1 MTNPFL
7 PDEKTRVIEGAGCLD
22 QIGQLCLELRAQRVL
37 VISDPGVVA
46 AGHAPRAMEYLAQS
60 GLVCA
65 LFDEVQADP
74 TTEDVDRGLI
84 AAQDLMPDVF
94 LAVGGGSAIDVA
106 KGIAFL
112 YAGGGRMQDYW
123 GKGKAKG
130 PMLPIVAVPTTA
142 GTGSEMQSFA
152 LITDPETHQKMAC
165 GDAGAA
171 PCLALLDP
179 DLTLSMPGNVV
190 ACTGL
195 DTIGHA
201 LESAVS
207 TAANARSR
215 AYSFEAFR
223 IASQALLQV
232 FADPGNAEA
241 RAAMLRAAAL
251 AGLAIEHSML
261 GAAHSLANPLS
272 AHLDMPHGLAVGTVL
287 PVVVEF
293 NAKDAGTAEVYGD
306 LAIFAGLAR
315 EGVSPRKACQALV
328 VYLRDLLGR
337 CGFSETL
344 PGLSKPQPGIQL
356 LAEEAAQQWT
366 AQFNP
371 RPVDAKALASLLIRL
386 MPAY

>member
-7 PDEKTRVIEGAGCLD
+7 LDEKTRVIEGAGCLE

-37 VISDPGVVA
+37 VVSDPGVVA
-46 AGHAPRAMEYLAQS
+46 AGHAPRAFEYLAQA

-65 LFDEVQADP
+65 MFDEVQADP
-74 TTEDVDRGLI
+74 TTDDVDRGLI
-84 AAQDLMPDVF
+84 AAQDLMPDVL
-94 LAVGGGSAIDVA
+94 LAIGGGSAIDVA

-123 GKGKAKG
+123 GKGKAKQ

-142 GTGSEMQSFA
+142 GTGSEVQSFA
-152 LITDPETHQKMAC
+152 LITDHETHQKMAC
-165 GDAGAA
+165 GDPSAA
-171 PCLALLDP
+171 PCLALLDS
-179 DLTLSMPGNVV
+179 DLTLSMPGYVM

-215 AYSFEAFR
+215 TYSFEAFR

-232 FADPGNAEA
+232 FADPSDAEA

-272 AHLDMPHGLAVGTVL
+272 AHLALPHGLAVGTAL

-293 NAKDAGTAEVYGD
+293 NAEEESVREVYRD
-306 LAIFAGLAR
+306 LAIFAGLAP
-315 EGVSPRKACQALV
+315 EGVRAKKACKVLV
-328 VYLRDLLGR
+328 AFLRDLLGR
-337 CGFSETL
+337 CGFPETL
-344 PGLSKPQPGIQL
+344 PGLGKPQPGIQL
-356 LAEEAAQQWT
+356 LAEEAARQWT

-371 RPVDAKALASLLIRL
+371 RKVDAAALAGLLLRL
-386 MPAY
+386 SPTN